1 MNALRRQPLPLSAGV
16 LGLVVAAFTL
26 FANTG
31 SALAHPLGNFTIN
44 RYARVEVY
52 SDAIQLH
59 YVVDMAE
66 IPAFQALDGI
76 DTDKDG
82 TTSPEELAAY
92 GKTSAANYAKNFTL
106 VVDGKAQAVNAIET
120 SVQRLPGQGGLDTMR
135 IVVVYAA
142 PTAKGSQ
149 ASVTFEDRNFNDR
162 VGWKEIV
169 VRPSEGAQITIDP
182 ALLVEHSNALLEYP
196 AETLKSAPDMRSA
209 TFSFVP
215 GSGAK
220 APESAS
226 VQTATSGR
234 ASTGFAALINKDTS
248 SFWVIVFSLAAAFG
262 FGMIHAL
269 GPGHGKTVVAAYLV
283 GSKGTVRHAVALGAT
298 VTATHTST
306 VYIVGFIAL
315 AASSQ
320 FATEKVQL
328 YIGVAAGLM
337 IIAMGLSLF
346 ANRALRYFR
355 PVADDGFHKHGI
367 FGTQHSHMPGPSA
380 LAQGGGAAEESTNRQ
395 IHSHALGVVP
405 VLRNAVMQPD
415 GAVTLARA
423 ALTPSPSPD
432 SFVAGEGSQAS
443 DMVREQ
449 WNKHEHAHESVHD
462 HATAHG
468 EEHAG
473 VTWKSLVTLGIAGG
487 LLPCPSAI
495 VVMISAIALG
505 KVFFGMLLIVAFSLG
520 LAGVLTAIG
529 IGLVLGK
536 RVSRGSRLHRA
547 VQRPGFARI
556 AAALPAVSALAVTL
570 AGIGVTF
577 IAINQAKIL

>member
-1 MNALRRQPLPLSAGV
+1 MNALRRQPLPLSAVV
-16 LGLVVAAFTL
+16 LGLVAAAFAL

-44 RYARVEVY
+44 RYARIEVY

-76 DTDKDG
+76 NTDKDG

-106 VVDGKAQAVNAIET
+106 VVDGKAQAVSAIET

-169 VRPSEGAQITIDP
+169 VRPSEGAQVTIDP

-209 TFSFVP
+209 SFSFVP

-234 ASTGFAALINKDTS
+234 ASTGFAALINKDTG

-367 FGTQHSHMPGPSA
+367 FGPQHSHMPGPNA
-380 LAQGGGAAEESTNRQ
+380 LAQGAGAAEGSTNRQ
-395 IHSHALGVVP
+395 IHSHA
-405 VLRNAVMQPD
+405 A
-415 GAVTLARA
+415 A

-449 WNKHEHAHESVHD
+449 LNKHEHAHECGHD
-462 HATAHG
+462 HATTHG

-487 LLPCPSAI
+487 MLPCPSAI

-520 LAGVLTAIG
+520 LAGW
-529 IGLVLGK
+529 
-536 RVSRGSRLHRA
+536 RA
-547 VQRPGFARI
+547 C
-556 AAALPAVSALAVTL
+556 
-570 AGIGVTF
+570 
-577 IAINQAKIL
+577 